1 MEKIKLNEN
10 FFNNK
15 PKYKGHESTL
25 YLYEG
30 SLIKIFN
37 QKDYELIKNK
47 IAKLEIISDIK
58 EDIIKPTHLV
68 YMNNNVIGYAMDYKK
83 GYKNTKKTSHMSK
96 KTKLKVLNNTLDQLN
111 ILHKY
116 GIIYGDLHR
125 SNILYNKKGKSYLCD
140 LDNTRIGNLDFDILY
155 IVPKVYVWKISEIDE
170 VMDNYMFNIITSSIL
185 YNHHE
190 LKALEYMRHNKESFK
205 NLNDDYLNIINAM
218 TSLNNKTKNKIKKF
232 IK

>member
-1 MEKIKLNEN
+1 MEKIKLNES

-15 PKYKGHESTL
+15 PKYQGHESTL
-25 YLYEG
+25 YLYEE

-68 YMNNNVIGYAMDYKK
+68 YMNNNVIGYTMDYKK
-83 GYKNTKKTSHMSK
+83 GYIKAKNIKF
-96 KTKLKVLNNTLDQLN
+96 KTKNARIKILENILNQLE

-116 GIIYGDLHR
+116 GIIYGDIHR
-125 SNILYNKKGKSYLCD
+125 SNIIYNMKNEAYLCD
-140 LDNTRIGNLDFDILY
+140 LDNVRIGNLDFDILY
-155 IVPKVYVWKISEIDE
+155 MIPKIYRRRISEIDE
-170 VMDNYMFNIITSSIL
+170 YMDNYMFNIIIASIL
-185 YNHHE
+185 YNCHE
-190 LKALEYMRHNKESFK
+190 LRAMDYIYYNKEAFK
-205 NLNDDYLNIINAM
+205 EFGDDYLDIIDAM
-218 TSLNNKTKNKIKKF
+218 ISLNDSSKEKIKTF